1 MARRWFVVLKDP
13 GGVTGF
19 GGTVLAKCDDEK
31 TANLKAARWRKMLPD
46 RRIVVGW
53 REGDGK

>member
-13 GGVTGF
+13 GGVTAF
-19 GGTVLAKCDDEK
+19 GGTVLAKCNDEK
-31 TANLKAARWRKMLPD
+31 TANLQAAVWRKVLPN

-53 REGDGK
+53 KEEG